1 LWYIQFMEKILYAL
15 AEPKRTAIVELLRDG
30 PLTVGEI
37 AAKLSIPQPQASK
50 HLRVL
55 YEAGLVKIY
64 PLANKRI
71 YELEPDGLQKLDDWI
86 DSFRGLWEQRL
97 DRLESYL
104 KEKEGR
110 NT

>member
-1 LWYIQFMEKILYAL
+1 MEKILYAL

-37 AAKLSIPQPQASK
+37 AAELSIPQPQVSK

-71 YELEPDGLQKLDDWI
+71 YELEPQGLQKLDEWLDT
-86 DSFRGLWEQRL
+86 FRELWEQRF

-110 NT
+110 KI

>member
-1 LWYIQFMEKILYAL
+1 MEKILYAL
-15 AEPKRTAIVELLRDG
+15 SEPKRIAIVELLREG

-37 AAKLSIPQPQASK
+37 AAKLSIQQPQVSK

-71 YELEPDGLQKLDDWI
+71 YELNPEGLQELDEWI
-86 DSFRGLWEQRL
+86 NTFRELWEKRF

-104 KEKEGR
+104 KESGKEKS
-110 NT
+110 

>member
-1 LWYIQFMEKILYAL
+1 MEKILSAL
-15 AEPKRTAIVELLRDG
+15 AEPKRTAIIELLRDG
-30 PLTVGEI
+30 PMTVGEI
-37 AAKLSIPQPQASK
+37 ADKLRIPQPQASK

-64 PLANKRI
+64 PMANRRI
-71 YELEPDGLQKLDDWI
+71 YELEPDGLQKLDDWLET
-86 DSFRGLWEQRL
+86 FRELWEQRL

-104 KEKEGR
+104 KEEEGR